1 MKKTMMAVVTAA
13 VVGACS
19 SEPKYLSYEGLSMG
33 LPAKVFADSLLKR
46 GMVVD
51 TLNEETDR
59 VVMLMPGE
67 TKKVTVIMN
76 GEAIASVQES
86 YEATYNDSTR
96 QLFKKYYDRLV
107 EEINPYPEMPKNAED
122 HKEARFQSDEGMV
135 TLILENTYTPSFG
148 IVYENKQSEE

>member
-86 YEATYNDSTR
+86 YEATYHDSTR

-122 HKEARFQSDEGMV
+122 HKEARFQADEGMV

>member
-46 GMVVD
+46 GVVVD

-122 HKEARFQSDEGMV
+122 HKEARFQADEGMV

>member
-122 HKEARFQSDEGMV
+122 HKEARFQADEGTV

>member
-67 TKKVTVIMN
+67 TKKVTVITTHT
-76 GEAIASVQES
+76 V
-86 YEATYNDSTR
+86 STAMAM
-96 QLFKKYYDRLV
+96 RLR
-107 EEINPYPEMPKNAED
+107 M
-122 HKEARFQSDEGMV
+122 
-135 TLILENTYTPSFG
+135 
-148 IVYENKQSEE
+148 

>member
-122 HKEARFQSDEGMV
+122 HKEARFQADEGMV

-148 IVYENKQSEE
+148 SVYENKQSEE

>member
-76 GEAIASVQES
+76 GEAVASVQES

-122 HKEARFQSDEGMV
+122 HKEARFQADEGMV

>member
-13 VVGACS
+13 VVCACS

-122 HKEARFQSDEGMV
+122 HKEARFQADEGMV

>member
-1 MKKTMMAVVTAA
+1 MMAVVTAA

-122 HKEARFQSDEGMV
+122 HKEARFQADEGMV

>member
-67 TKKVTVIMN
+67 TKKVTVIMK

-122 HKEARFQSDEGMV
+122 HKEARFQADEGMV

>member
-122 HKEARFQSDEGMV
+122 HKEARFQADEEMV

>member
-86 YEATYNDSTR
+86 YEATYNDSPR

-122 HKEARFQSDEGMV
+122 HKEARFQADEGMV

>member
-86 YEATYNDSTR
+86 YEATYNDRTR
-96 QLFKKYYDRLV
+96 QLFKQYYDRLV

-122 HKEARFQSDEGMV
+122 HKEARFQADEGMV

>member
-1 MKKTMMAVVTAA
+1 MAVVTAA

-122 HKEARFQSDEGMV
+122 HKEARFQADEGMV

>member
-122 HKEARFQSDEGMV
+122 HKEARFQADEGMV
-135 TLILENTYTPSFG
+135 TIILENTYTPSFG

>member
-1 MKKTMMAVVTAA
+1 MKKTMMAVVAAA

-122 HKEARFQSDEGMV
+122 HKEARFQADEGMV

>member
-67 TKKVTVIMN
+67 TKKVSFRFAREDFSLINRQEQRVTEP
-76 GEAIASVQES
+76 GEFVLRIGHSSRDEDLL
-86 YEATYNDSTR
+86 EAA
-96 QLFKKYYDRLV
+96 FRL
-107 EEINPYPEMPKNAED
+107 
-122 HKEARFQSDEGMV
+122 
-135 TLILENTYTPSFG
+135 
-148 IVYENKQSEE
+148 

>member
-33 LPAKVFADSLLKR
+33 LPAKVVADSLLKR

-122 HKEARFQSDEGMV
+122 HKEARFQADEGMV

>member
-1 MKKTMMAVVTAA
+1 MMAVVTAA

-76 GEAIASVQES
+76 GEAIVSVQES

-122 HKEARFQSDEGMV
+122 HKEARFQADEGMV

>member
-51 TLNEETDR
+51 TINEETDR

-122 HKEARFQSDEGMV
+122 HKEARFQADEGMV

>member
-122 HKEARFQSDEGMV
+122 HKEARFQADEGMV

-148 IVYENKQSEE
+148 IVYEHKQSEE

>member
-1 MKKTMMAVVTAA
+1 MKKSMMAVVTAA

-122 HKEARFQSDEGMV
+122 HKEARFQADEGMV

>member
-67 TKKVTVIMN
+67 TKQVTVIMN

-122 HKEARFQSDEGMV
+122 HKEARFQADEGMV

>member
-122 HKEARFQSDEGMV
+122 HKEARFQADEGMV

-148 IVYENKQSEE
+148 IVYENKLSEE

>member
-33 LPAKVFADSLLKR
+33 LPAKVFADSLVKR

-107 EEINPYPEMPKNAED
+107 EEINPYPEMPKNADD
-122 HKEARFQSDEGMV
+122 HKEARFQADEGMV

>member
-122 HKEARFQSDEGMV
+122 HKEARFQADEGMV

-148 IVYENKQSEE
+148 IVYENKQSEA

>member
-122 HKEARFQSDEGMV
+122 HKEARFQADEGMV
-135 TLILENTYTPSFG
+135 TLILQNTYTPSFG
-148 IVYENKQSEE
+148 IVYENEQSEE

>member
-122 HKEARFQSDEGMV
+122 HKEARFQADEGMV

-148 IVYENKQSEE
+148 IVYENRQSEG

>member
-122 HKEARFQSDEGMV
+122 HKEARFQADEGMV
-135 TLILENTYTPSFG
+135 TLILENTYTRSFG

>member
-1 MKKTMMAVVTAA
+1 MKKTMMAVVTAV

-122 HKEARFQSDEGMV
+122 HKEARFQADEGMV

>member
-19 SEPKYLSYEGLSMG
+19 SEPKSLSYEGLSMG

-122 HKEARFQSDEGMV
+122 HKEARFQADEGMV

>member
-19 SEPKYLSYEGLSMG
+19 SEPKYLSYEGLSLG

-122 HKEARFQSDEGMV
+122 HKEARFQADEGMV

>member
-76 GEAIASVQES
+76 GEAIVSVQES

-122 HKEARFQSDEGMV
+122 HKEARFQADEGMV

>member
-122 HKEARFQSDEGMV
+122 HKEARFQADEGMV

-148 IVYENKQSEE
+148 IVYENKQSDE

>member
-122 HKEARFQSDEGMV
+122 HKEARFQADEGMV